1 MSKRLFNITM
11 AMMLAFTTVL
21 SVALTSIWTTQQTEA
36 ATAYSEVQLKIHY
49 HRFDKNYEGWNLW
62 IWPDGKEGKAYPF
75 NQDDSY
81 GKLASLTLPNMKD
94 VTKIGFIVRYSQP
107 GGDEWKD
114 REFGD
119 RYITEISADGK
130 AEIWLVQDQEKVH
143 YNASEVDLSPRV
155 SRAAIDTPNMLSFSL
170 NIPFKPNGNGDQGF
184 VLKTGDTVMPIV
196 SVEAAT
202 DANGNASKGTVTTKD
217 KLDLNADYTLSR
229 TGYKEAKV
237 IMGNIFSSKE
247 FETQFT
253 YTGSD
258 LGLTYSAAN
267 SKFRLWAPTASDVKL
282 NIYDTY
288 NQVTP
293 TAHAM
298 TKAEK
303 GTWTKTL
310 DGDLKGKF
318 YTFEVAV
325 NGITNE
331 AVDPYARAVSV
342 NGEKGAIIDLADT
355 NPSGW
360 LEQEKPAFGNATD
373 AVIYELHV
381 RDFSIHPQS
390 GMKNKGKF
398 LAFTEENTKGPNG
411 TSTGISY
418 IKDLGVTHVQLLPIY
433 DYATVDETKLDQEQF
448 NWGYDPKNWNAPE
461 GSYSTD
467 PTKPEVR
474 IKELKQAIQSMHAK
488 GLRVIMDVVYNHV
501 FNLDPSNVNKI
512 VPGYY
517 FRYKEDGSPANGT
530 GVGNETASERSMMRK
545 LIVDS
550 TNYWAKE
557 YKLDGYRFDLM
568 GIHDTITMN
577 KVRSDMTKIDP
588 NFVIIG
594 EGWIMGNSLDDRLKA
609 NQMNAPV
616 MPGIAHFN
624 DYIRDGVKGSVWN
637 DGDRGWVNGNLAAVN
652 KVKGGI
658 VGGIQTNEMAL
669 QFTKTPDQSVTYVE
683 AHDNLTLWDKLEK
696 TSGELP
702 EPVRIQM
709 HKLASSIALTS
720 QGVAFIHAGQE
731 FLRTK
736 GGDHNSYKSP
746 DSVNKLDWARK
757 DKYSDVVDYFKGL
770 IQLRKEHPAFRMMNS
785 ADVRNNLKFLPDQE
799 GVIAYTLNGKAL
811 GDDWQTIAVVHNAN
825 AKAKSVAL
833 PVKGSWNIVVNG
845 EQAGIDT
852 IDSVEG
858 NRIEVGGLSTTVMYL
873 SSEQPTDGG
882 ESTDNGSDDNSGSK
896 GGDKQDTDSGKT
908 YTRTDVSSG
917 SKTDTM
923 SSETNANTS
932 TDNGGSES
940 GEGAEDGVG
949 DADDGTEGTDSDA
962 GVTDDE
968 KRTNSDSNQ
977 NKSDS
982 SEEER
987 SSVVTWMMIGVTV
1000 TALIVLGLFIAIIRR
1015 SSRK

>member
-1 MSKRLFNITM
+1 MSKKLFTLSM
-11 AMMLAFTTVL
+11 AFMLAFTTML
-21 SVALTSIWTTQQTEA
+21 SMTFTSIFTTQTTEA
-36 ATAYSEVQLKIHY
+36 ATTYSEVKLKVHY

-62 IWPDGKEGKAYPF
+62 IWPDGKEGKALQF
-75 NQDDSY
+75 TQDDAF
-81 GKLASLTLPNMKD
+81 GKLASITLPDMKD
-94 VTKIGFIVRYSQP
+94 ITKIGFIVRYSQP

-119 RYITEISADGK
+119 RYITNISADGD
-130 AEIWLVQDQEKVH
+130 AEIWLVQDQEKVFTKE
-143 YNASEVDLSPRV
+143 SEADLSPRV
-155 SRAAIDTPNMLSFSL
+155 ARAAIDTPNKLSFSL
-170 NIPFKPNGNGDQGF
+170 NVPFKPTGSGSEGF
-184 VLKTGDTVMPIV
+184 VLKAGATELPIV
-196 SVEAAT
+196 SFEAT
-202 DANGNASKGTVTTKD
+202 PDANGNVRKGTLTTKD
-217 KLDLNADYTLSR
+217 KLDLNTDYMLSR

-258 LGLTYSAAN
+258 LGLTYNSAN

-288 NQVTP
+288 NQLTP
-293 TAHAM
+293 TATAM

-303 GTWTKTL
+303 GTWTATL
-310 DGDLKGKF
+310 NGNLKGKF
-318 YTFEVAV
+318 YTYEVTV
-325 NGITNE
+325 NGIVNE

-342 NGEKGAIIDLADT
+342 NGQKAAIIDLNDT
-355 NPSGW
+355 NPDGW
-360 LEQEKPAFGNATD
+360 LDQPKPPFGNATD

-390 GMKNKGKF
+390 GIKNKGKF
-398 LAFTEENTKGPNG
+398 LAFTEENTKSPKG
-411 TSTGISY
+411 TPTGLSY

-433 DYATVDETKLDQEQF
+433 DYATVDETKLDQPQY

-474 IKELKQAIQSMHAK
+474 IKELKQAIQSMHAN

-501 FNLDPSNVNKI
+501 YNLDPSNTNKI

-568 GIHDTITMN
+568 GIHDITTMN

-588 NFVIIG
+588 NFVVLG
-594 EGWIMGNSLDDRLKA
+594 EGWVMGNSLDDKLKA
-609 NQMNAPV
+609 NQMNAPL
-616 MPGIAHFN
+616 MPSIAHFN

-637 DGDRGWVNGNLAAVN
+637 DGDRGWVNGNLSAAD

-658 VGGIQTNEMAL
+658 AGGIQMNGIAL

-702 EPVRIQM
+702 EVVRINM
-709 HKLASSIALTS
+709 HKLASTIALTS

-746 DSVNKLDWARK
+746 DSVNQMDWSRK

-770 IQLRKEHPAFRMMNS
+770 IELRKTHPAFRMMNS

-811 GDDWQTIAVVHNAN
+811 GDSWDTIAVVHNAN
-825 AKAKSVAL
+825 TKAKSIKL
-833 PVKGSWNIVVNG
+833 PLSGSWNVVVNG
-845 EQAGIDT
+845 DQAGVA
-852 IDSVEG
+852 SLESFEG
-858 NRIEVGGLSTTVMYL
+858 STIEVSGLSTKIMYL
-873 SSEQPTDGG
+873 DGDAQAPTDNV
-882 ESTDNGSDDNSGSK
+882 DNENEVVDNSGTESGSK
-896 GGDKQDTDSGKT
+896 GDSDSGKT
-908 YTRTDVSSG
+908 YTRTDVSSNTRNDSSSSSSSTQSTEEENAEVVDPETVETG
-917 SKTDTM
+917 EETGEPGITDTENN
-923 SSETNANTS
+923 SNNEL
-932 TDNGGSES
+932 GSGS
-940 GEGAEDGVG
+940 DGDKDKKG
-949 DADDGTEGTDSDA
+949 
-962 GVTDDE
+962 
-968 KRTNSDSNQ
+968 K
-977 NKSDS
+977 K
-982 SEEER
+982 EE
-987 SSVVTWMMIGVTV
+987 SSVVMWMMIGVTV
-1000 TALIVLGLFIAIIRR
+1000 TALLVLGLFILIIRR
-1015 SSRK
+1015 STRK